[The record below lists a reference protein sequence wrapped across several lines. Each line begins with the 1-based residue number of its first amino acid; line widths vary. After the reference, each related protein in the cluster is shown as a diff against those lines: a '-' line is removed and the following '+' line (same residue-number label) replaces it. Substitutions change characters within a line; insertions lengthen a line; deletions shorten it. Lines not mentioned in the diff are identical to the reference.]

1 MSDLTKCV
9 IDCETTGLDRYQH
22 DLIQLAIVPIN
33 DRLEPIKEVLNIRVK
48 ALTPETACQFA
59 LQINGLDPLNGLNL
73 EESKSTFYSWLT
85 VNAIERIVP
94 IAFNYAF
101 DFLFIEK
108 WLVTCGLQYKDYFH
122 YAQRDVFV
130 LANCANDARRF
141 KGMKPLFTS
150 TSLGSICNTFGIE
163 HSAAHDAL
171 SDCYLTLEVYKKLLM
186 IA

>member
-1 MSDLTKCV
+1 MSNIIKCV
-9 IDCETTGLDRYQH
+9 IDCETTGLDRHQH

-33 DRLEPIKEVLNIRVK
+33 DKLEPIKEILNIRVK

-59 LQINGLDPLNGLNL
+59 LQINGLDPMMGLSI
-73 EESKSTFYSWLT
+73 EESKSAFYSWL
-85 VNAIERIVP
+85 NANMIERITP

-108 WLVTCGLQYKDYFH
+108 WLTACGLQYKDYFH
-122 YAQRDVFV
+122 YAQRDIFV
-130 LANCANDARRF
+130 LANCANDSRRL
-141 KGMKPLFTS
+141 KGMKTLFSS

-163 HSAAHDAL
+163 HSTAHDAL